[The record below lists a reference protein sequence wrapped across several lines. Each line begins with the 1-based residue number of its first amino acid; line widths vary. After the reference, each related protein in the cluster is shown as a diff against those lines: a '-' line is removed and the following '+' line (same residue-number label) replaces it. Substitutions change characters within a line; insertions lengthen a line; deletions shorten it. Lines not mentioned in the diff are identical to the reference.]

1 LPPPERRAYIG
12 RMSRAAQRGI
22 LIFAVGAVLLA
33 GGLGLQYALKTGGA
47 LEGSGAASI
56 GGDFTLVDQNGKTRT
71 AADFRGRLML
81 LIFGFTYCPDV
92 CPTELQT
99 ISEAID
105 LLGDKGAAV
114 QPVFISVDPERD
126 TPEQLRPYADSFH
139 PRLVALTGSPEQVA
153 QAARAYKVYYN
164 KREQKDG
171 PYLVDHSSFIFLMG
185 RDGKYVMHFSP
196 AATPEQIASAIR
208 SRL

>member
-1 LPPPERRAYIG
+1 
-12 RMSRAAQRGI
+12 MSRAAQRGI

-71 AADFRGRLML
+71 AADFRGRMML
-81 LIFGFTYCPDV
+81 VVFGFTYCPDV

-114 QPVFISVDPERD
+114 QPVFISVDPVRD
-126 TPEQLRPYADSFH
+126 PPEPLR
-139 PRLVALTGSPEQVA
+139 R
-153 QAARAYKVYYN
+153 
-164 KREQKDG
+164 
-171 PYLVDHSSFIFLMG
+171 
-185 RDGKYVMHFSP
+185 
-196 AATPEQIASAIR
+196 
-208 SRL
+208 

>member
-1 LPPPERRAYIG
+1 LQPRDGRAYIG
-12 RMSRAAQRGI
+12 RMSRAAQRGV

-33 GGLGLQYALKTGGA
+33 GALGLQYALKSGGP
-47 LEGSGAASI
+47 LESAGAASI
-56 GGDFTLVDQNGKTRT
+56 GGDFTLVDQNGEKRT

-81 LIFGFTYCPDV
+81 VYFGFTYCPDV

-99 ISEAID
+99 MSEAID
-105 LLGDKGAAV
+105 LLGEKGDAV

-171 PYLVDHSSFIFLMG
+171 PYLVDHSSFVFLMG

-196 AATPEQIASAIR
+196 AATPEQMASAIR